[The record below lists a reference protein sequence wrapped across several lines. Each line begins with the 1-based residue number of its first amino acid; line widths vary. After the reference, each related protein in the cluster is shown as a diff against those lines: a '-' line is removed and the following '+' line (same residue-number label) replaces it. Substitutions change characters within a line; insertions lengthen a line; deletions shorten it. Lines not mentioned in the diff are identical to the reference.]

1 MTYIQSNT
9 FAEACYEMN
18 SIEELKEALTRK
30 PDAADMKQW
39 NLTEGEYRENIEL
52 AIKALEEDEE

>member
-1 MTYIQSNT
+1 MTHIQSNT

-30 PDAADMKQW
+30 PDTADMKQW
-39 NLTEGEYRENIEL
+39 NLTEDEYRENIEL
-52 AIKALEEDEE
+52 AIKALEEDAE